1 MKRER
6 CLCQRETLNLVV
18 ASICITSLGVD
29 LEKKMKKDAEEYAGV
44 FERDRRISSRFL

>member
-1 MKRER
+1 MPVPKRNAQP
-6 CLCQRETLNLVV
+6 CCMF

-29 LEKKMKKDAEEYAGV
+29 LEKKKDAEEYAGV

>member
-1 MKRER
+1 MPVPKRNAQPR
-6 CLCQRETLNLVV
+6 CMI

-29 LEKKMKKDAEEYAGV
+29 LEKKTKKDAEEYAGV